1 LDSKAKAKK
10 MKVSEYEVSPIFG
23 KVQNIHCFDRPCY
36 GTLSFLPNTVVV
48 KCNIC
53 EKPNCIPCEAS
64 HPNQTCKEFQA
75 TKDLVIDH
83 DAIFND
89 LKAQDKPE
97 GKEESVKKTK
107 KDEEA
112 SGNKED
118 SKDPNNNTMNQ
129 ELTFI
134 PDDAV
139 QSTPVS
145 EFKAIRKRLFSED
158 GKSLRSSKNL
168 ELSERSS
175 LSRRIVRRTD
185 RGSDTKRQF
194 ARSTNC

>member
-1 LDSKAKAKK
+1 MSTTNGKSRKRAHKHTEASENDPNLANSPSDPTKAKK
-10 MKVSEYEVSPIFG
+10 LKVSEDEAQVSPIFG

-75 TKDLVIDH
+75 TKGEVVDH
-83 DAIFND
+83 NAVFDE
-89 LKAQDKPE
+89 LKAQEKAGD
-97 GKEESVKKTK
+97 KEESVKK
-107 KDEEA
+107 DEEA
-112 SGNKED
+112 DGTKED
-118 SKDPNNNTMNQ
+118 LKEPNNNTMNQ
-129 ELTFI
+129 ELTFV

-145 EFKAIRKRLFSED
+145 EFKAIRKRLFSQD
-158 GKSLRSSKNL
+158 GK
-168 ELSERSS
+168 
-175 LSRRIVRRTD
+175 
-185 RGSDTKRQF
+185 
-194 ARSTNC
+194 